1 MKLTKLVRLSSTQ
14 LIGFGLS
21 GLTYAILVRPTV
33 MVWPA
38 QLVTVA
44 LYETLH
50 GGSKDQIRQAKDRLR
65 FFLKSF
71 AGIFTWQFFPTVIAP
86 TLSSIALLCII
97 NNRSSIMRVLGSGYD
112 GFGMFDFSLDWA
124 VVGGTGGTQTFLLGC
139 FLVRAYSSLSRRQL
153 STRLSSL
160 SVASS
165 PDRRSTSG
173 F

>member
-1 MKLTKLVRLSSTQ
+1 VSSVQFSSTQ

-124 VVGGTGGTQTFLLGC
+124 VVGGTGGTQ
-139 FLVRAYSSLSRRQL
+139 
-153 STRLSSL
+153 RLYL
-160 SVASS
+160 CNCL
-165 PDRRSTSG
+165 TSAN
-173 F
+173 